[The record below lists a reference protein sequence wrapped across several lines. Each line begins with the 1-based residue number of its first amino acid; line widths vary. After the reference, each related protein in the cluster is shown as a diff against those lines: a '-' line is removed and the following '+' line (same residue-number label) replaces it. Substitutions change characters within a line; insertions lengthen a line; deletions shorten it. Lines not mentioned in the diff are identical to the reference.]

1 MDLFCQFLAIETMII
16 YAILLAVAIKFAHI
30 GLKEGY
36 KFLSQVEIKDYIKLI
51 NKKED
56 YDEGTKKH
64 NIHRKRFRL

>member
-16 YAILLAVAIKFAHI
+16 YAVLLAVAIKFAHI

-56 YDEGTKKH
+56 
-64 NIHRKRFRL
+64 

>member
-16 YAILLAVAIKFAHI
+16 YAVLLAVTIKFVHI

-56 YDEGTKKH
+56 
-64 NIHRKRFRL
+64 